1 MNHTTLN
8 DKLFRMTGAPLCGIL
23 ITLLSGI
30 VTHSRYSRL
39 ELIGIYTYFIL
50 LAFIVWQGNLWWMYY
65 VRRQQNWF
73 RHSYYRVTTLLFT
86 VYIIYSGLVS
96 FIMIYLWRQF
106 SREDKTTWQPHLTAV
121 AMVIVAVVII
131 VSIYEIIILNR
142 DREYNI
148 ARAEKLNTARV
159 QAELEALKNQV
170 SPHFIFNSL
179 NTLSYLITREPES
192 AKLFNDTLAKVYRY
206 ILTNKDKDL
215 VALKE
220 EIEFVSN
227 YFYLLKIR
235 YTNRVNME
243 IELTDMNAEHYLIP
257 PISLQLMI
265 ENAIKHNNS
274 SEHTPLI
281 IRVSV
286 SESYVI
292 VENRINPKPYPV
304 PTSRIG
310 LENLNNRYKL
320 ITSRNIVTEQINGHF
335 IVKLPVLKF

>member
-1 MNHTTLN
+1 MNYTMLN
-8 DKLFRMTGAPLCGIL
+8 DKLFRLAGVPLCGIV

-30 VTHSRYSRL
+30 VTHNRYSRI
-39 ELIGIYTYFIL
+39 ELAGIYAYFIL

-65 VRRQQNWF
+65 FRRHNEWF
-73 RHSYYRVTTLLFT
+73 RRSYYRVFAILFA
-86 VYIIYSGLVS
+86 VYITYSGIVS
-96 FIMIYLWRQF
+96 FVMLALWRKI
-106 SREDKTTWQPHLTAV
+106 SREDNTSWQPYLVAV
-121 AMVIVAVVII
+121 AMVIVAVII
-131 VSIYEIIILNR
+131 IISIYEIVILNQ

-179 NTLSYLITREPES
+179 NTLSFLITRDPAN

-206 ILTNKDKDL
+206 ILSNKEKDL
-215 VALKE
+215 VTLKE

-235 YTNRVNME
+235 YANRVNML
-243 IELTDMNAEHYLIP
+243 IELTDMYAEHYLIP
-257 PISLQLMI
+257 PISLQLLI

-274 SEHTPLI
+274 SEHAPLT

-286 SESYVI
+286 SDSYVI
-292 VENRINPKPYPV
+292 VDNEVNPKPYPV
-304 PTSRIG
+304 PTSQIG
-310 LENLNNRYKL
+310 LNNLNNRYKL
-320 ITSRNIVTEQINGHF
+320 ITNRNIVTEQINGHF